1 MLVFAIERLLLQI
14 ERCGSHF
21 YISYLAGDEGFE
33 PPNAWTKTRCLTT
46 WRIPIMSAYGVLRFV
61 RRLFSGRKNGVRSIA
76 QDRPDKPGSVHSHLT
91 VANVA
96 AIYLSVRLPPSP
108 AAAV

>member
-1 MLVFAIERLLLQI
+1 M
-14 ERCGSHF
+14 
-21 YISYLAGDEGFE
+21 AGDEGFE

-46 WRIPIMSAYGVLRFV
+46 WRIPIVELCSICFFECAYTQL
-61 RRLFSGRKNGVRSIA
+61 LIFSYFFECSLTQLLIFQLPTSSLKIGSEVSS

-91 VANVA
+91 VADVA